1 MIKAG
6 NVKLGA
12 KLTVCSNNPSISL
25 HIYSTS
31 QAHLKN
37 YFEAGMITK
46 YFKTVA
52 LKVPP
57 VGHATK
63 VGRVFM
69 ANLPPRSR
77 ADVKVDFKL
86 LDNNNQTPELKVTY
100 KDGTTISADIMNIAS
115 NEMVETFDRHSRKLQ
130 IQDTINE

>member
-1 MIKAG
+1 MRAE
-6 NVKLGA
+6 
-12 KLTVCSNNPSISL
+12 LTVCSDNPSGSL
-25 HIYSTS
+25 QYLLYKLG
-31 QAHLKN
+31 ALKN
-37 YFEAGMITK
+37 IVISSMITK

-69 ANLPPRSR
+69 ANLPPRAR
-77 ADVKVDFKL
+77 ANVKVDFKL
-86 LDNNNQTPELKVTY
+86 LDNTNQTPELKVTY
-100 KDGTTISADIMNIAS
+100 KDGTTITADIMNIAS